1 MFRAHPKPWAGKKE
15 TRRFGRAFVAGGSI
29 SLFQPML
36 PPYIAD
42 ILFYS
47 ISTTPSTST
56 FLVQDRSGIFL
67 QHLFSHISTYGVK
80 KSQIKV

>member
-36 PPYIAD
+36 LPYCADMIILQHQYNAVNID
-42 ILFYS
+42 ILS
-47 ISTTPSTST
+47 
-56 FLVQDRSGIFL
+56 SGVESRID
-67 QHLFSHISTYGVK
+67 
-80 KSQIKV
+80 